1 MTRAERLKIAALHE
15 EVQGVLA
22 ELQERL
28 DHWQNVACGT
38 AFDAARYEYALEQ
51 IAQHPHSTYD
61 FQPPNHSSGRQY
73 EIGVTDGH
81 RCAAQVAW
89 KALGVPF

>member
-1 MTRAERLKIAALHE
+1 MTRQERLKLAA
-15 EVQGVLA
+15 
-22 ELQERL
+22 LQERL
-28 DHWQNVACGT
+28 EHWENVACAT
-38 AFDAARYEYALEQ
+38 AFDAARYEAALEA
-51 IAQHPHSTYD
+51 IANHPHNAYD

-81 RCAAQVAW
+81 RCAARIAR